1 MSDHDAVDGFPL
13 EVRSKPAGRPDGWF
27 AACACGWTGPQ
38 RARQSQCLIDFNQ
51 HLRDEKERA
60 A

>member
-1 MSDHDAVDGFPL
+1 MSAHDAVDGFPL
-13 EVRSKPAGRPDGWF
+13 EVRSRAAGRPDGWF
-27 AACACGWTGPQ
+27 AACICGWTGPQ
-38 RARQSQCLIDFNQ
+38 RDRQSTTLIDFNQ